1 MRRVSADHDHGRPQD
16 KVTRGRPRL
25 GYRSANSAAPPE
37 SQNVNPSAK
46 PPLAGSTSLSSRL
59 PFLRLWPLA
68 ILLLAAIGVVAM
80 GWHRALTLETL
91 VRHRIAMMDFIAGHT
106 LAAIAAFVAL
116 YVAVVALSL
125 PGASVLTLAGGVLF
139 GGIIGGSATFV
150 GATLGA
156 AIVFLIAK
164 SAFGEYLLRR
174 AGVKL
179 ATFAEGFREDA
190 FSYLLFLR
198 LVPLFPFWL
207 VNLVPALLG
216 VRIRTYLAATMIGI
230 LPGTF
235 AFAFIGDGLGSVVAA
250 QENRYR
256 ACLAAGRADCRV
268 DFDVSTALTPELFA
282 AFVALGVV
290 ALVPV
295 AVKRWRAHKSRI

>member
-1 MRRVSADHDHGRPQD
+1 
-16 KVTRGRPRL
+16 
-25 GYRSANSAAPPE
+25 
-37 SQNVNPSAK
+37 
-46 PPLAGSTSLSSRL
+46 
-59 PFLRLWPLA
+59 
-68 ILLLAAIGVVAM
+68 
-80 GWHRALTLETL
+80 
-91 VRHRIAMMDFIAGHT
+91 
-106 LAAIAAFVAL
+106 
-116 YVAVVALSL
+116 
-125 PGASVLTLAGGVLF
+125 VLF
-139 GGIIGGSATFV
+139 GGLLGGSVTFV
-150 GATLGA
+150 GATIGA
-156 AIVFLIAK
+156 VIVFLIAK

-216 VRIRTYLAATMIGI
+216 VKFKTYLAATMIGI

-235 AFAFIGDGLGSVVAA
+235 AFAVIGDGLGSVVAA
-250 QENRYR
+250 QESRYR
-256 ACLAAGRADCRV
+256 ACLAAGRVDCRV

-282 AFVALGVV
+282 AFAALGVV

-295 AVKRWRAHKSRI
+295 AVKRWRAHKARG

>member
-1 MRRVSADHDHGRPQD
+1 MIPAGSD
-16 KVTRGRPRL
+16 K
-25 GYRSANSAAPPE
+25 
-37 SQNVNPSAK
+37 VNPSAK
-46 PPLAGSTSLSSRL
+46 PPSAGSASSAPRL
-59 PFLRLWPLA
+59 LLRRLWPLA
-68 ILLLAAIGVVAM
+68 LMLLVAIVVVGM

-91 VRHRIAMMDFIAGHT
+91 VLNRMGIADFVEKHALG
-106 LAAIAAFVAL
+106 AIAAFVAV

-125 PGASVLTLAGGVLF
+125 PGASALTLAGGVLF
-139 GGIIGGSATFV
+139 GGLIGGCATLV

-156 AIVFLIAK
+156 AIVFMIAR

-174 AGVKL
+174 AGVRL

-216 VRIRTYLAATMIGI
+216 VKFTTYVAATVIGI

-235 AFAFIGDGLGSVVAA
+235 AFAFIGDGLDSVIAA
-250 QENRYR
+250 QEARYR
-256 ACLAAGRADCRV
+256 ACIAAGRGDCRV
-268 DFDVSTALTPELFA
+268 DFDVSAALTPQLLA
-282 AFVALGVV
+282 AFVALGVI

-295 AVKRWRAHKSRI
+295 AVKRWRAHKARG